1 MIVKKVLFGSMAVGM
16 IFACACNSNTTVES
30 SVLAP
35 STNTEVLITDVSEIR
50 DDLVGT
56 WSIDN
61 YSYIFNEDGTGS
73 YTMSSEDYGDVV
85 TLFTYEAEFGTLTIT
100 FDADIVEYYTYT
112 ITENMLSIYTPDE
125 SVSTFTK
132 SD

>member
-1 MIVKKVLFGSMAVGM
+1 MKKVLFCLMAAGM
-16 IFACACNSNTTVES
+16 IFACACNSNTTAES
-30 SVLAP
+30 SVLA
-35 STNTEVLITDVSEIR
+35 SSVNTEVIITDVSEIR
-50 DDLVGT
+50 NEIVGT

-61 YSYIFNEDGTGS
+61 YSYVFNEDGTGS

-85 TLFTYEAEFGTLTIT
+85 TLFTYEAGLETLTIT

-112 ITENMLSIYTPDE
+112 ITENTLSIYTPDG

-132 SD
+132 SE

>member
-1 MIVKKVLFGSMAVGM
+1 MKKVLFGLMATVM

-30 SVLAP
+30 SVLAS
-35 STNTEVLITDVSEIR
+35 STNAEVLITDVSEIR
-50 DDLVGT
+50 DDIVGT

-61 YSYIFNEDGTGS
+61 YSYVFNEDGTGS

-85 TLFTYEAEFGTLTIT
+85 TLFTYEAGLETLTIT

-112 ITENMLSIYTPDE
+112 ITENTLSIYTPDG
-125 SVSTFTK
+125 SVSAFAK
-132 SD
+132 SE